1 MLNSRRVCI
10 RCAELK
16 IHYLGLYLNTSDS
29 KAYQNFM
36 EGGYKCLRQKIN
48 YPKPQEMF
56 IPVYEYKW
64 KPEELP
70 STTKEVLMKNLKD
83 EIPDLV
89 RSNRTAG
96 VRDNLLDVFF
106 YFSKVDNSVYLVSAY
121 AYSTQRSKT
130 EKTDIADFINKL
142 SAQLKIFG

>member
-1 MLNSRRVCI
+1 
-10 RCAELK
+10 
-16 IHYLGLYLNTSDS
+16 
-29 KAYQNFM
+29 M

-48 YPKPQEMF
+48 YPKPKDMF

-70 STTKEVLMKNLKD
+70 SSTKEELVKSLRD
-83 EIPDLV
+83 EIAELSK
-89 RSNRTAG
+89 SNRTAG

-106 YFSKVDNSVYLVSAY
+106 HFSKVDNSVYLVSAY
-121 AYSTQRSKT
+121 AYSVQRSKG
-130 EKTDIADFINKL
+130 EKADIAEFINKL

>member
-1 MLNSRRVCI
+1 
-10 RCAELK
+10 
-16 IHYLGLYLNTSDS
+16 
-29 KAYQNFM
+29 M

-56 IPVYEYKW
+56 VPVYEYKW
-64 KPEELP
+64 KAEELP
-70 STTKEVLMKNLKD
+70 SSTKEVLMKNLKD

-89 RSNRTAG
+89 RSNRTDG

-106 YFSKVDNSVYLVSAY
+106 HFAKVDNSVYLVSAY
-121 AYSTQRSKT
+121 AYSTQRSKN
-130 EKTDIADFINKL
+130 EKSDIADFINKL